1 MSSQTK
7 DKIFKI
13 VQTFL
18 KSPPL
23 VVWGSGA
30 TISFGLPSMRDLNEA
45 LKKEVEDF
53 DTSNDNLE
61 DELGKDKYQE
71 KLPQIKQ
78 VIWKEVNNA
87 DISVLKMFID
97 NETDDFNGI
106 KLLIEK
112 FIETHPQVLN
122 IVTTNYDRV
131 LEHWLSYQ
139 GVNFTDGFDG
149 KTLSIFNE
157 GNFKGARIVNLVK
170 VHGSLNWFNVNGEV
184 RYLSGETANKTPQIV
199 VPSKNKFE
207 ETYEVPY
214 RELIQKSDALIN
226 NALSFLVVGFGFNDK
241 HLTPRIEANIKKGIP
256 LVLITKEVSGNTFK
270 ELKNAKKYIL
280 FEEAEIGKTK
290 VTYKEN
296 HSSEQKEEII
306 DGDFWQLNKFMG
318 II

>member
-1 MSSQTK
+1 MSSKTK

-30 TISFGLPSMRDLNEA
+30 TISFGLPSMWDLNEA

-112 FIETHPQVLN
+112 FWE
-122 IVTTNYDRV
+122 
-131 LEHWLSYQ
+131 
-139 GVNFTDGFDG
+139 
-149 KTLSIFNE
+149 
-157 GNFKGARIVNLVK
+157 
-170 VHGSLNWFNVNGEV
+170 
-184 RYLSGETANKTPQIV
+184 
-199 VPSKNKFE
+199 
-207 ETYEVPY
+207 
-214 RELIQKSDALIN
+214 
-226 NALSFLVVGFGFNDK
+226 
-241 HLTPRIEANIKKGIP
+241 
-256 LVLITKEVSGNTFK
+256 
-270 ELKNAKKYIL
+270 
-280 FEEAEIGKTK
+280 
-290 VTYKEN
+290 
-296 HSSEQKEEII
+296 
-306 DGDFWQLNKFMG
+306 
-318 II
+318 